1 MIETRKCTKKK
12 ILEAK
17 SLRLK
22 EKHQQDYSEI
32 QKQVKKA
39 VRTDRRAYID
49 ALATR
54 AEEAANKGE
63 QGNLY
68 KITKVICGKN
78 RLSPNLPIKDKQ
90 GKLITSENE
99 MEERWTEHFKE
110 ILNRPP
116 PIHEPEISEPE
127 SELNINTNP
136 PDVPEITSAIQCL
149 KNGKSPG
156 SDNLN
161 AEPFKTDPLLTATIL
176 QPTFKEIWE
185 SKTIPDQWNHGVII
199 KIPKKGNLND
209 CNNWRGIT
217 LLSIPSKILAKIIIR
232 RISKAVDVKLRM
244 EQAGFRPGRGCI
256 DQIFTL
262 RNIIEQCTEWQRQL
276 YLNFIDFEKAFD
288 SIHRNS
294 LWRIVRSYGI
304 PQHLIDIIK
313 SFYVNFRCK
322 VGNSSIEFDVKT
334 GVRQG
339 CVMSSTLFIIAID
352 WVMRNTTSDIP
363 RGIRWGTFTTLED
376 LDFADDIVLF
386 SHSHQH
392 IQDKTHRLHEYAGN
406 IGLKINAKKT
416 EVMTLNVNN
425 PQGIKMDNHILPF
438 TNNFTYLGSIVTTDG
453 GADRDIQQRLAKAR
467 AAFKNLQAV
476 WKSSQY
482 TNRTKLKLY
491 KSCIIPILL
500 YGSECWRMTE
510 NDLNKLS
517 TFHTKSLRRILKVFW
532 PNTISNQDL
541 LSRCDQED
549 MATIITRRRWTWIGH
564 ILRRDP
570 ESIIKTALFWT
581 PEGKRKR
588 GRPKVTWRRTVEAE
602 MKEHQRSW
610 GTLQKLAS
618 DRQGWRA
625 LVTALYAK
633 GVTGS
638 K

>member
-1 MIETRKCTKKK
+1 M
-12 ILEAK
+12 
-17 SLRLK
+17 
-22 EKHQQDYSEI
+22 
-32 QKQVKKA
+32 
-39 VRTDRRAYID
+39 
-49 ALATR
+49 
-54 AEEAANKGE
+54 
-63 QGNLY
+63 
-68 KITKVICGKN
+68 
-78 RLSPNLPIKDKQ
+78 
-90 GKLITSENE
+90 
-99 MEERWTEHFKE
+99 
-110 ILNRPP
+110 
-116 PIHEPEISEPE
+116 
-127 SELNINTNP
+127 
-136 PDVPEITSAIQCL
+136 
-149 KNGKSPG
+149 
-156 SDNLN
+156 
-161 AEPFKTDPLLTATIL
+161 
-176 QPTFKEIWE
+176 
-185 SKTIPDQWNHGVII
+185 
-199 KIPKKGNLND
+199 
-209 CNNWRGIT
+209 
-217 LLSIPSKILAKIIIR
+217 AKIIIR
-232 RISKAVDVKLRM
+232 RISKAVDVKLRK

-352 WVMRNTTSDIP
+352 WVMKNTTSDIP

-392 IQDKTHRLHEYAGN
+392 IQDKTHRLHEYAGY

-438 TNNFTYLGSIVTTDG
+438 TNNFIYLGSIVTTDG
-453 GADRDIQQRLAKAR
+453 GADRDIQQRIAKAR

-491 KSCIIPILL
+491 KSCILPILL

-564 ILRRDP
+564 ILRRV
-570 ESIIKTALFWT
+570 S
-581 PEGKRKR
+581 
-588 GRPKVTWRRTVEAE
+588 
-602 MKEHQRSW
+602 S
-610 GTLQKLAS
+610 
-618 DRQGWRA
+618 
-625 LVTALYAK
+625 
-633 GVTGS
+633 
-638 K
+638 